1 MEELHLYLHGEI
13 GPDDQIIPGGRK
25 VFGTNWLVSE
35 MNSGRTYDT
44 IVMHINSP
52 GGDVVTG
59 FAIHDILLN
68 SGKKITTIVEGR
80 AASIATVVMLAGSI
94 RKATKN
100 STCLIHNPWQNPG
113 AGDAEYFRKTAD
125 GLQTTENLIAQFY
138 NEKTGQ
144 TVNALLAYMSEE
156 KEFPAQEAYELG
168 FFTEI
173 LEGLPEETKA
183 FLNKQNHMSKVGLIE
198 RLTTALK
205 NLVAVEKK
213 NADFATA
220 DGVTLVI
227 ETAGA
232 EPAVGDS
239 VSIDGQPA
247 PNKDYTL
254 ANGKMIT
261 VVDGKITEVKP
272 PAEKP
277 ADAPDPAAAA
287 PVASVS
293 PAVTEVLNTLA
304 EGFQELNAKFTTLQ
318 ESVASIQNK
327 TVEQDR
333 VLETATGAIE
343 LIGTSMQSAGFKKI
357 LNKQNF
363 NEDKDE
369 TPKDAEAV
377 KKNAIAAVRERQQK
391 KYAKA

>member
-1 MEELHLYLHGEI
+1 
-13 GPDDQIIPGGRK
+13 
-25 VFGTNWLVSE
+25 
-35 MNSGRTYDT
+35 
-44 IVMHINSP
+44 
-52 GGDVVTG
+52 
-59 FAIHDILLN
+59 
-68 SGKKITTIVEGR
+68 
-80 AASIATVVMLAGSI
+80 
-94 RKATKN
+94 
-100 STCLIHNPWQNPG
+100 
-113 AGDAEYFRKTAD
+113 
-125 GLQTTENLIAQFY
+125 
-138 NEKTGQ
+138 
-144 TVNALLAYMSEE
+144 
-156 KEFPAQEAYELG
+156 
-168 FFTEI
+168 
-173 LEGLPEETKA
+173 
-183 FLNKQNHMSKVGLIE
+183 
-198 RLTTALK
+198 LTTALK